1 MITTKYLITLA
12 ASFLA
17 WIVPVNIP
25 KTPKVVVFFSFIA
38 SGSGYLYALSLATPL
53 ADKRWFDEQQR
64 TQEREVL
71 LHDFALGEYA
81 LKQALELQY
90 LGQAQVEEEAIAI
103 EQQQQLN
110 SAPTQKL
117 LPDALPEHLQL
128 ILQVASSKG
137 GIIKVRDVQRAPGL
151 ANKFK
156 AEEIKSYFLEL
167 QSRGYGSVTSD
178 GRSYSF
184 QLTRSLS

>member
-90 LGQAQVEEEAIAI
+90 LGQAQVGNEAIAI
-103 EQQQQLN
+103 EPQQQLN
-110 SAPTQKL
+110 GATQKL
-117 LPDALPEHLQL
+117 LPDGLPEHLQL
-128 ILQVASSKG
+128 ILQVASNKG
-137 GIIKVRDVQRAPGL
+137 GLIKVRDVQRAPGL